1 MWSFI
6 SVIFLYFFGV
16 YALIFRPIEF
26 EPIYDN
32 AENSL
37 DGNEVNEYTS
47 EVKGEVW
54 DEFDLEGWEEFF
66 DLMFQMKTG

>member
-32 AENSL
+32 AENLL

-54 DEFDLEGWEEFF
+54 DEV
-66 DLMFQMKTG
+66 